1 MKLCL
6 LLLLLLVSQPA
17 SIMVS
22 IDSSGVAEARLK
34 VSISEG
40 LNEVKLPAEP
50 IPETIEVTVDNR
62 SLIPLYENGS
72 LYFFS
77 PAPGE
82 AEITYLVNISSRD
95 GVFYF
100 ELTGEELIKLL
111 LAPQIILL
119 TIPEEIENLT
129 YLDDSLQIEFYAPE
143 EIEYVVRRGVET
155 QTQVQATTRPET
167 TIPMIVATEETT
179 TTSVEEA
186 TRTETGT
193 TATTTTTISPS
204 TKTKAITEI
213 EQKTTPLNYGLIA
226 FIAGSALAI
235 AIIGFIIYRTKRAP
249 KTIGEQE
256 YRLSELDYTILALI
270 RDNGGDMLQGKLQ
283 SELGIPKT
291 TLWRHVKKLEKL
303 GYLRIVKEGAFNRLI
318 LIRDIE

>member
-186 TRTETGT
+186 TRTKTGT
-193 TATTTTTISPS
+193 TATTISPS

-235 AIIGFIIYRTKRAP
+235 AIIGFIIYRTKRTP

-256 YRLSELDYTILALI
+256 YRLSELDYAILALI